1 MSDPSMH
8 AEAPQR
14 RSSAPWL
21 VVAIIAVLVAGSLV
35 WVTYGTGTRSAPPQQ
50 KAELSP
56 PPPDPAIEQIKQ
68 TLASLQ
74 QAVQGIQSDQQKLAD
89 QINGVQQNVS
99 TQRGDQKLLSDQ
111 LGALS
116 ARVDALASAKAESPA
131 PQPAPPP
138 QERTR
143 RGRR

>member
-1 MSDPSMH
+1 MTAPSPH
-8 AEAPQR
+8 ADTNQR
-14 RSSAPWL
+14 RSLAPWL
-21 VVAIIAVLVAGSLV
+21 VVALIAILAAGGFL
-35 WVTYGTGTRSAPPQQ
+35 WVSHDAGTKSAAPQQ

-56 PPPDPAIEQIKQ
+56 PPDPAIEQVKQ

-99 TQRGDQKLLSDQ
+99 SQRGDQKLLSDQ

-116 ARVDALASAKAESPA
+116 ARVDTLASAKAESPT
-131 PQPAPPP
+131 PQPAQPPEP
-138 QERTR
+138 KTK
-143 RGRR
+143 RGKR

>member
-1 MSDPSMH
+1 MTDPSTH
-8 AEAPQR
+8 ADTRQR

-21 VVAIIAVLVAGSLV
+21 VVALVAVLVAGGFL
-35 WVTYGTGTRSAPPQQ
+35 WVSHDAGTKSATPQQ

-99 TQRGDQKLLSDQ
+99 AQRGDQKLQSDQ

-116 ARVDALASAKAESPA
+116 ARVDALASANAESAA
-131 PQPAPPP
+131 PQAAPPP
-138 QERTR
+138 QQKTK
-143 RGRR
+143 RGKR